1 MKKSLIALAV
11 LAASGAAFAQSTVT
25 LYGVADLAHT
35 NGKIGTV
42 KSSGVASGIA
52 SGSRIGLKG
61 TEDLGGGLSANFVM
75 EYAVQP
81 ELATT
86 SMANRQSFAGLA
98 GGFGSLNIG
107 RQYTVIHSLQG
118 AYDPLGNHTG
128 QGWLAGATSTVRSDK
143 TIAYTTPTM
152 SGFNAVVTM
161 ASGAA
166 SDTAAKDG
174 VFAPVGGDSY
184 SAAKA
189 AVKTDITLVAAT
201 AAVAK
206 GDGETTGVALNYA
219 AGPFSAKFATETSKN
234 TVLGWTLPGTTSAAK
249 LSNGTTDTKRTSI
262 GASYDLGVAKIM
274 VVNATAE
281 AGAAELKATSFGVSV
296 PMGALTLGASL
307 SNGSYTDG
315 AANTTVK
322 GDLDGN
328 QFGAFYALSKRTT
341 VYGLFGN
348 AKIDGGAKNSSS
360 SIGVRH
366 TF

>member
-1 MKKSLIALAV
+1 L
-11 LAASGAAFAQSTVT
+11 
-25 LYGVADLAHT
+25 
-35 NGKIGTV
+35 
-42 KSSGVASGIA
+42 
-52 SGSRIGLKG
+52 
-61 TEDLGGGLSANFVM
+61 
-75 EYAVQP
+75 
-81 ELATT
+81 
-86 SMANRQSFAGLA
+86 
-98 GGFGSLNIG
+98 
-107 RQYTVIHSLQG
+107 
-118 AYDPLGNHTG
+118 
-128 QGWLAGATSTVRSDK
+128 
-143 TIAYTTPTM
+143 
-152 SGFNAVVTM
+152 

-166 SDTAAKDG
+166 SDA
-174 VFAPVGGDSY
+174 
-184 SAAKA
+184 AAKA
-189 AVKTDITLVAAT
+189 GVNAICSDGSQAASCGTGLTTTVAAVAAT
-201 AAVAK
+201 PAVAK

-234 TVLGWTLPGTTSAAK
+234 TVLGWTLPGTTTAAK
-249 LSNGTTDTKRTSI
+249 LSTGTTDTKRTSI
-262 GASYDLGVAKIM
+262 GASYDLGVAKVI

>member
-1 MKKSLIALAV
+1 
-11 LAASGAAFAQSTVT
+11 

-35 NGKIGTV
+35 NGKVGTV

-128 QGWLAGATSTVRSDK
+128 QGWLTGATSTVRSDQ

-152 SGFNAVVTM
+152 SGFNAVVTL

-166 SDTAAKDG
+166 SDTAPKNG
-174 VFAPVGGDSY
+174 VCVNTTSLALT
-184 SAAKA
+184 SAASCA
-189 AVKTDITLVAAT
+189 TGTSAVVAPT

-234 TVLGWTLPGTTSAAK
+234 TVLSWTLPGKTTADK
-249 LSNGTTDTKRTSI
+249 LSDGTTDTKRTSI
-262 GASYDLGVAKIM
+262 GASYDLGVAKVI

-307 SNGSYTDG
+307 SNGSYTNG
-315 AANTTVK
+315 AATK

>member
-166 SDTAAKDG
+166 SDA
-174 VFAPVGGDSY
+174 
-184 SAAKA
+184 AAKA
-189 AVKTDITLVAAT
+189 GVNAICSDGSQAASCASPLTTTVAAVAAT
-201 AAVAK
+201 PAVAK

-219 AGPFSAKFATETSKN
+219 AGPFSAKFATETSKK
-234 TVLGWTLPGTTSAAK
+234 TVLGWTLPGTTTAAK
-249 LSNGTTDTKRTSI
+249 LSDGTTDTKRTSI
-262 GASYDLGVAKIM
+262 GASYDLGVAKVI

-307 SNGSYTDG
+307 SNGSYTNVAG
-315 AANTTVK
+315 TTK

>member
-1 MKKSLIALAV
+1 
-11 LAASGAAFAQSTVT
+11 
-25 LYGVADLAHT
+25 
-35 NGKIGTV
+35 
-42 KSSGVASGIA
+42 
-52 SGSRIGLKG
+52 
-61 TEDLGGGLSANFVM
+61 
-75 EYAVQP
+75 
-81 ELATT
+81 
-86 SMANRQSFAGLA
+86 MANRQSFAGLA

-152 SGFNAVVTM
+152 SGFNAVVTL

-166 SDTAAKDG
+166 SDA
-174 VFAPVGGDSY
+174 
-184 SAAKA
+184 AAKA
-189 AVKTDITLVAAT
+189 GVNAICSDGSQAASCGTGLTTTVAAVAAT
-201 AAVAK
+201 PAVAK

-234 TVLGWTLPGTTSAAK
+234 TVLGWTLPGTTTAAK
-249 LSNGTTDTKRTSI
+249 LSDGTTDTKRTSI
-262 GASYDLGVAKIM
+262 GASYDLGVAKVI

-307 SNGSYTDG
+307 SNGSYTNVAG
-315 AANTTVK
+315 TTK